1 MKRTPFAAAVAFA
14 SLAALAQPAPQATTA
29 AGTQAAQPK
38 SVAVINGDVITA
50 DTIDFLY
57 GRINQQVRGQ
67 YEKAG
72 GKGAFLDNY
81 LRKRLIVQ
89 EAVKHGFDKRPDV
102 QAEIAAA
109 KESAIF
115 DAYVREEISKAVVSD
130 ADVKKYYDEHP
141 TEFATP
147 ESVNVRHII
156 LMVNGA
162 GPKLKTKQQAIEQL
176 QKIAANLQEATK
188 AYTTPEA
195 KTEAMRQAFAE
206 AAKKNSEDGVASSGG
221 SLGWVNR
228 GALDAKFEEV
238 AFSLQPGMLSSVVDT
253 PFGEHL
259 IFVDGKRPAGMRSL
273 DDATRDI
280 RTFLQSQHVGEVMAA
295 VTKLSNELRA
305 DSKVSLFP
313 ENLH

>member
-1 MKRTPFAAAVAFA
+1 MKRIALTAAVAFA
-14 SLAALAQPAPQATTA
+14 SLAAFAQPAPQATTA
-29 AGTQAAQPK
+29 AGTPK
-38 SVAVINGDVITA
+38 SVAVINGDVVTA

-57 GRINQQVRGQ
+57 GRINQQVRAQ
-67 YEKAG
+67 YEKSG

-89 EAVKHGFDKRPDV
+89 EAIKHGFDKRPDV

-115 DAYVREEISKAVVSD
+115 DAYVREEISKSVVSD
-130 ADVKKYYDEHP
+130 ADVKNYYDQHP
-141 TEFATP
+141 TEFGTP

-176 QKIAANLQEATK
+176 QKIAADLQEATK
-188 AYTTPEA
+188 SYKTPEA
-195 KTEAMRQAFAE
+195 KAEAMRQAFAE
-206 AAKKNSEDGVASSGG
+206 AAKKYSEDGVASSGG

-228 GALDAKFEEV
+228 GTLDAKFEEV
-238 AFSLQPGMLSSVVDT
+238 AFSLEPGTLSSVVDT

-273 DDATRDI
+273 DDASRDI

>member
-1 MKRTPFAAAVAFA
+1 MKRIAFAAAFA
-14 SLAALAQPAPQATTA
+14 SLAALAQPAPQATTTA
-29 AGTQAAQPK
+29 ATQAAPQK
-38 SVAVINGDVITA
+38 SVAVINGDVVTA

-57 GRINQQVRGQ
+57 GRINQQMRAQ

-89 EAVKHGFDKRPDV
+89 EAIKHGFDKRPDV
-102 QAEIAAA
+102 QAEVAAA

-115 DAYVREEISKAVVSD
+115 DAYVREEVSKSIISD
-130 ADVKKYYDEHP
+130 ADVKAYYDQHP
-141 TEFATP
+141 TEFGTP
-147 ESVNVRHII
+147 ESVNARHII

-176 QKIAANLQEATK
+176 QKIAADLQQATK
-188 AYTTPEA
+188 AYKTPEA
-195 KTEAMRQAFAE
+195 KAEAMRQAFAE
-206 AAKKNSEDGVASSGG
+206 AAKKYSEDGVANSGG

-228 GALDAKFEEV
+228 GTLDPKFEEV
-238 AFSLQPGMLSSVVDT
+238 AFSLEPGTLSSVVDT
-253 PFGEHL
+253 QFGEHL

-273 DDATRDI
+273 DDASRDI
-280 RTFLQSQHVGEVMAA
+280 RTFLQSQHVGELMAA

-305 DSKVSLFP
+305 DSKVSVFP